1 MHAATLR
8 LFNAIQ
14 VNDQEPK
21 KVSRDIFERAV
32 KNGYILDPAITPSDA
47 LMDVSESIVGIS
59 GEKANAAFHKSWAV
73 VRDSPMEVL
82 VLQQWFHYVTT
93 YGFER
98 LGVYSEGTVYIPHEI
113 LELPSVR
120 EDIPLTVVKAMTAEA
135 ILGEIVSLG
144 SGIALAQGTLD
155 DIMTIVEA
163 NAYDNAFVQEITN
176 RELKALLYDFY
187 GLVPS
192 EPVEFLRHLISKL
205 TDESLLIKN
214 DYLIGK
220 IKEANGKFLD
230 ELLKDA
236 PGDLA
241 SIFFRFKPL
250 FLAMKSISRN
260 KTFFNRLRKQAD
272 KLHKPLLPDYLNS
285 VTAQVKGG
293 RLGLSVLKERLDKA
307 SVFRK
312 IRLAYA
318 LQYRLVPGNSIVY
331 RVRNGRGWATEF
343 EWPDDLQDVTQAT
356 LNAVLDS
363 IAADIRP
370 SIEGQTVYIPAN
382 VHYALPATEKQF
394 TGHFPT
400 GSFVS
405 VQGDMLVGI
414 HWVNTNKQ
422 VDLDLSMIGESGKFG
437 WDAGYRS
444 EGRDILFS
452 GDVTVAPGPNGA
464 SELFY
469 LKQGAQEAKIVML
482 NYYNFVSGDEVVA
495 KILVAHESPENFGNN
510 YMVDV
515 NNIVASANVNITR
528 KQNILGLIVSV
539 NGENRFCFAN
549 VSVGNSITSTLGEQ
563 SAHVR
568 EYLVNSLVNSLDF
581 GAVLEMAG
589 ANVVTERPDRE
600 YVDLSPAV
608 LDKTT
613 IIDLVKGVF

>member
-47 LMDVSESIVGIS
+47 LLDVIESIVGIS